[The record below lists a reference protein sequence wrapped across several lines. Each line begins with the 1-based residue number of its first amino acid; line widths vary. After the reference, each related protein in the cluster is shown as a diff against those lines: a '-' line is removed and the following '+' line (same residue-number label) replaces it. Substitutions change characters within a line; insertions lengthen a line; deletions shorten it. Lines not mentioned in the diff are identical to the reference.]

1 MTDEE
6 LLLWL
11 RVEDTNLTD
20 FAAARIEQLVATN
33 EALTKERD
41 EADNLA
47 KAAFADGASNNIRL
61 AETSYRV
68 KWLEAKLAENEV
80 RLRKAVELLEAWGD
94 VAVHCSIEEGVCC
107 CGDNMENHT
116 NPMDCGHTPLDH
128 GTYIAIQL
136 AEETRATLAEISS
149 EAALNKGETHD
160 PL

>member
-1 MTDEE
+1 MTDEK
-6 LLLWL
+6 LIARL
-11 RVEDTNLTD
+11 RYACYLAFDDGTND
-20 FAAARIEQLVATN
+20 FGTAPEAADRI

-41 EADNLA
+41 EADDLT

-68 KWLEAKLAENEV
+68 KWLEAKLAECEA
-80 RLRKAVELLEAWGD
+80 RLSKAVELLEAWGD

-128 GTYIAIQL
+128 GTYIAGHL
-136 AEETRATLAEISS
+136 EETTRSTLAEI
-149 EAALNKGETHD
+149 KGGND
-160 PL
+160 AKSDL